1 MATGEDFRYPEVE
14 AERPIGYPILEW
26 LMGRLHESVAHDR
39 VLAKQFLLA
48 MHMMEPPTSLFSPRF
63 LWRIL
68 AGGIA
73 S

>member
-1 MATGEDFRYPEVE
+1 
-14 AERPIGYPILEW
+14 
-26 LMGRLHESVAHDR
+26 